1 MITRFAPTP
10 SGFLHRG
17 NAVNALLVSWLAT
30 AARGT
35 VALRIDDMDA
45 PRLRAAYVDDVFAV
59 LAWLDIDWQVGPRD
73 RTDLETQWSSRLRLG
88 RYRTAL
94 EHAVSAGLP
103 VYACTC
109 SRSQQRG
116 PATGGCAGGCRA
128 RGVRHEPGSTAL
140 RVALP
145 VDTVVTVG
153 DRSVRPADR
162 LGDFVIWRRDDLPAY
177 QLTSVVDDHDL
188 AVTDVVRGIDL
199 LDSTAAQLFLAP
211 FLGAGTFAT
220 ARFWHHGLVVEA
232 DGTKLS
238 KSQQSGGDPLPRT
251 EDERR
256 TIHRLAATVGAP
268 LGIRPVSD

>member
-17 NAVNALLVSWLAT
+17 NAANALLVSWLA
-30 AARGT
+30 AGAGGT
-35 VALRIDDMDA
+35 IALRVDDMDTA
-45 PRLRAAYVDDVFAV
+45 RLRPSYVDDVFAV
-59 LAWLDIDWQVGPRD
+59 LKWLDVDWQVGPRD
-73 RTDLETQWSSRLRLG
+73 RADLETHWSSRLRIA
-88 RYRTAL
+88 RYRAAL
-94 EHAVSAGLP
+94 DRAVSAGLP

-116 PATGGCAGGCRA
+116 PATGGCAGGCRT
-128 RGVRHEPGSTAL
+128 RGLRHEPGRTAL

-145 VDTVVTVG
+145 VDTAVAVG
-153 DRSVRPADR
+153 ERAVRPADR

-177 QLTSVVDDHDL
+177 QLASVVDDHDL

-211 FLGAGTFAT
+211 FLGADTFAT

-238 KSQQSGGDPLPRT
+238 KSQQSGGDPLPHT

-256 TIHRLAATVGAP
+256 TIHRLASDLAEP
-268 LGIRPVSD
+268 LGIRPLSD